1 MIGKT
6 IDRLSVGDAA
16 EFCKTVSERDI
27 SLYAGVTG
35 DFNPAHIDAVYAAG
49 TFFKKRIAHGMLSAG
64 FISAVIGTRLPGT
77 GTIYLKQEL
86 RFLAPVYV
94 GDTITARVV
103 VTAITLDKNKATL
116 KTTCSNQDGTVVI
129 DGEAIV
135 SPPKAPKS

>member
-1 MIGKT
+1 MIGMT
-6 IDRLSVGDAA
+6 IDRLTVGDAA
-16 EFCKTVSERDI
+16 EFSKTVSESDI
-27 SLYAGVTG
+27 YLYAGITG

-77 GTIYLKQEL
+77 GTIYVGQQL

-94 GDTITARVV
+94 GDTITARVAV
-103 VTAITLDKNKATL
+103 AAINLEKNRVTL

-129 DGEAIV
+129 DGEAVV